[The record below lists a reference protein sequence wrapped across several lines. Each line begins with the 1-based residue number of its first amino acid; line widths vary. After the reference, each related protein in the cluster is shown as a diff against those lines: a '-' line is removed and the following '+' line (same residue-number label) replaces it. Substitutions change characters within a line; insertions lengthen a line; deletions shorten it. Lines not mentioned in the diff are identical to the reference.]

1 MRILGIDP
9 GTATLGYG
17 IIEKN
22 GEGNFKALTY
32 GVISPARS
40 KELPD
45 RLLEIFT
52 RLQELIRR
60 WAPDQA
66 AVELLYFG
74 RNARTAIAVGEA
86 RGVTLLA
93 LAGAGVP
100 LAEYTPMQVKQ
111 AVTYTGTAPKQR
123 VQEMVQII
131 LQLDQPPKPDD
142 AADALA
148 IALCHAQHITAG
160 MGIDVTQ

>member
-17 IIEKN
+17 LIEHN
-22 GEGNFKALTY
+22 PQGDFTTLTY

-40 KELPD
+40 KHLPD
-45 RLLEIFT
+45 RLLEIYV

-60 WAPDQA
+60 WNPDQA

-93 LAGAGVP
+93 LSAAGIP

-111 AVTYTGTAPKQR
+111 AVADTGTAPKRR
-123 VQEMVQII
+123 VQEMVQLI
-131 LQLDQPPKPDD
+131 LHLEQPPSPDD

-148 IALCHAQHITAG
+148 IALCHAWHMTTRT
-160 MGIDVTQ
+160 VL

>member
-17 IIEKN
+17 IIEERAGGK
-22 GEGNFKALTY
+22 FRALTY
-32 GVISPARS
+32 GVISPARG
-40 KELPD
+40 KQLPE
-45 RLLEIFT
+45 RLLEIYS

-60 WAPDQA
+60 WHPDQA

-74 RNARTAIAVGEA
+74 KNARTAISVGEA

-93 LAGAGVP
+93 LASAGVP
-100 LAEYTPMQVKQ
+100 FAEYTPMQVKQ
-111 AVTYTGTAPKQR
+111 AVAETGTAPKRR
-123 VQEMVQII
+123 VQEMVQLI
-131 LQLDQPPKPDD
+131 LDLDELPRPDD

-148 IALCHAQHITAG
+148 IALCHALRIPVEPSLETAH
-160 MGIDVTQ
+160 